1 MKNILFVFL
10 VAWTTSG
17 LAQTTTNPIDQLI
30 QVTKNGLQQPKE
42 VSFDNQIYC
51 LKVGEWII
59 PVSKNTL
66 TKIEVE
72 KDQYEVEFSLQKG
85 TEVTSS
91 ADLNWKRA
99 SFALPFKSKQ
109 AAKNFIAHFKEL
121 TEKENTN

>member
-10 VAWTTSG
+10 VAWTISG

-30 QVTKNGLQQPKE
+30 QVTKKGLQQPKE

-66 TKIEVE
+66 TKIEEE
-72 KDQYEVEFSLQKG
+72 KGQYEVEFSLQKG
-85 TEVTSS
+85 TAVKSS
-91 ADLNWKRA
+91 ADPDWKRA
-99 SFALPFKSKQ
+99 SFVLTFKSKQ